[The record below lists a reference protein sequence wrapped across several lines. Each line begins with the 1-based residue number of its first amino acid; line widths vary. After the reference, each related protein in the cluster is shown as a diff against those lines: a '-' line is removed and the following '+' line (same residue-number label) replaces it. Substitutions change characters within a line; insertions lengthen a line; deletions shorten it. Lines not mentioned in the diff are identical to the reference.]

1 MGLVSLLVA
10 CSILASGCEAKRLGN
25 SASDGGE
32 PNLDGGSTPEDVA
45 ELDSDAV
52 TPADGSGADS
62 DSADGSGSGNDTSVD
77 SGVDTNP
84 AVPMCS
90 DASDCAG
97 LACVNGQCATA
108 CSADEDCDT
117 GYSCISGMCLVRACT
132 TSSDCSDGNP
142 CSSDACT
149 AGICE
154 RAPLFDAVPDNADDC
169 RRIEC
174 TAGMV
179 TYVEDLTDLP
189 PPDGIACTLEQ
200 CVAGVGPQSIP
211 LDSLCD
217 DGDPFN
223 GDEICSIPDE
233 ACISVPASWICDE
246 PDPGYTGTEV
256 CDGSDNN
263 ANGQVDEGC
272 TCVFG
277 TTQAC
282 FAGAPS
288 SRNVG
293 GCLDGTQT
301 CQNRA
306 APAWGPCTGGFLPT
320 AEICDT
326 KDNDC
331 DGCSDDL
338 PSCAASLV
346 CPTEATALLQQ
357 PYDLNG
363 PGILGATG
371 TEWNWVL
378 KSPPNSIVRQ
388 VFEPMVARTTFTPD
402 VLGDYVVTVTFRD
415 AAGMSQT
422 CTWVIH
428 VRDKGLRVEM
438 RWDTFGT
445 VDMDLH
451 LHRAGS
457 TANWCDGTDTCYYGN
472 CTGASNAVEW
482 GYPDSI
488 GVDCPTGMGVCENPR
503 LDVDGRGEAIAEGVS
518 LDNPRD
524 GETFRIMAHMF
535 SGLGT
540 THPIITIY
548 CGGLLR
554 AVFGE
559 APEPASLAVS
569 GGSCGGDTWR
579 VADVTFS
586 VDPLTG
592 VRSCTVAPLVA
603 AGGYDVRTANQSF

>member
-1 MGLVSLLVA
+1 
-10 CSILASGCEAKRLGN
+10 
-25 SASDGGE
+25 
-32 PNLDGGSTPEDVA
+32 
-45 ELDSDAV
+45 
-52 TPADGSGADS
+52 
-62 DSADGSGSGNDTSVD
+62 
-77 SGVDTNP
+77 
-84 AVPMCS
+84 
-90 DASDCAG
+90 
-97 LACVNGQCATA
+97 
-108 CSADEDCDT
+108 
-117 GYSCISGMCLVRACT
+117 
-132 TSSDCSDGNP
+132 
-142 CSSDACT
+142 
-149 AGICE
+149 
-154 RAPLFDAVPDNADDC
+154 
-169 RRIEC
+169 
-174 TAGMV
+174 MV

-217 DGDPFN
+217 DGDPYN
-223 GDEICSIPDE
+223 GDEICSLLDG
-233 ACISVPASWICDE
+233 ACISVPATWICAE

-272 TCVFG
+272 PCVFG

-282 FAGAPS
+282 FAGSPS

-320 AEICDT
+320 TEICDT

-331 DGCSDDL
+331 DGCADDL

-457 TANWCDGTDTCYYGN
+457 TANWCDRTDTCYYGN

-488 GVDCPTGMGVCENPR
+488 GVDCPTGMGVCDNPR